1 MVGRMRIDGSVNAAC
16 DYICSQVFKF
26 EIRPRITLTIRVTGY
41 IVMKESYEIFIL
53 NTAR

>member
-1 MVGRMRIDGSVNAAC
+1 MVGRMHIGGSVNEAC

-26 EIRPRITLTIRVTGY
+26 EIRPRITLTVRVTGY
-41 IVMKESYEIFIL
+41 IVIKESYKRFIL